1 MDFERKFASSYLKKK
16 LRIGVNVT
24 SGTVFTQAFLLYLIF
39 ENRNQNNRASFG
51 GFLFVTSV

>member
-24 SGTVFTQAFLLYLIF
+24 SGTVFTQAFLLYL
-39 ENRNQNNRASFG
+39 
-51 GFLFVTSV
+51 FLKIEIKIIELVLAVFFL